1 MRYLMMDEP
10 ARWIATG
17 SMEKG
22 DRFFGVAE
30 KSSRTSNAEVGMC
43 YSTYGA
49 TADRLRSRRIV

>member
-1 MRYLMMDEP
+1 MMDEP